1 MKTFDGVGSD
11 NTKVEWMK
19 RTPVC
24 YLVYVKRD
32 ENGWIVDKL
41 MSMWILLLVVAI
53 LLNLTGSDSE
63 LTAGVTET
71 TDVTLLRCHHSVHVS
86 PSDIK
91 FTLQQSSL

>member
-41 MSMWILLLVVAI
+41 MASLSTVHVDPVTCGS
-53 LLNLTGSDSE
+53 NLTESY
-63 LTAGVTET
+63 
-71 TDVTLLRCHHSVHVS
+71 R
-86 PSDIK
+86 I
-91 FTLQQSSL
+91 